1 MINETAPFANMKKQN
16 EPLSWFQYLGIA
28 VVCSL
33 CSRLVADQL
42 GLVNNELFQD
52 DINWLHASGRLA
64 IFGVLY
70 FLVVSLANDFG
81 LANYTFS
88 QGRLLKKPPSVSLSN
103 SEPSSDQSHDQA
115 QTK

>member
-1 MINETAPFANMKKQN
+1 MKQHNEA
-16 EPLSWFQYLGIA
+16 LSWPQYLGIA

-33 CSRLVADQL
+33 CSRFVADQR
-42 GLVNNELFQD
+42 GLVNNELVQD
-52 DINWLHASGRLA
+52 DMNWLHASGRLA

>member
-1 MINETAPFANMKKQN
+1 MKQHNEA
-16 EPLSWFQYLGIA
+16 LSWPQYLGIA

-52 DINWLHASGRLA
+52 NMNWLHASGRLA

-70 FLVVSLANDFG
+70 FLVVSLANHFG
-81 LANYTFS
+81 LANYTVS
-88 QGRLLKKPPSVSLSN
+88 QGRLLKKPSSISLSN
-103 SEPSSDQSHDQA
+103 FEPSSDQSHDQA
-115 QTK
+115 QAK

>member
-1 MINETAPFANMKKQN
+1 MKQHNEA
-16 EPLSWFQYLGIA
+16 LSWPQYLGIA

-33 CSRLVADQL
+33 CSRFVADQR

-70 FLVVSLANDFG
+70 FLVVSLANHFG
-81 LANYTFS
+81 LANYTVS
-88 QGRLLKKPPSVSLSN
+88 QGRLLKKPSSISLSN

-115 QTK
+115 QAK

>member
-1 MINETAPFANMKKQN
+1 
-16 EPLSWFQYLGIA
+16 
-28 VVCSL
+28 
-33 CSRLVADQL
+33 
-42 GLVNNELFQD
+42 LFQD

-70 FLVVSLANDFG
+70 FLVVSLANHFG

-88 QGRLLKKPPSVSLSN
+88 EGRLLKKPSSVSLPA
-103 SEPSSDQSHDQA
+103 SEPSSEQSHHQV

>member
-1 MINETAPFANMKKQN
+1 MKQHN
-16 EPLSWFQYLGIA
+16 EPLSWLQYLGIA

-33 CSRLVADQL
+33 YSRLVADQL

-52 DINWLHASGRLA
+52 NMNWLHASGRLA

-70 FLVVSLANDFG
+70 FLVVSLANHFG
-81 LANYTFS
+81 LANYTVS

-103 SEPSSDQSHDQA
+103 EPSSDQSHDQA

>member
-1 MINETAPFANMKKQN
+1 MKQHN
-16 EPLSWFQYLGIA
+16 EPLSGLQHFGIA
-28 VVCSL
+28 VACSL
-33 CSRLVADQL
+33 CSRFVADQL
-42 GLVNNELFQD
+42 GLVNSELFQD

-70 FLVVSLANDFG
+70 FLVVSLANHFG

-88 QGRLLKKPPSVSLSN
+88 EGRLLKKPSSVSLPA
-103 SEPSSDQSHDQA
+103 SEPSSKQSHHQV

>member
-1 MINETAPFANMKKQN
+1 MRQHN
-16 EPLSWFQYLGIA
+16 EPLSWLQYLGIA

-52 DINWLHASGRLA
+52 DINWLHASGCLA

-70 FLVVSLANDFG
+70 FLVVSLANHFG
-81 LANYTFS
+81 LANCTFS
-88 QGRLLKKPPSVSLSN
+88 QGRLVKKPPSVSLSN